1 MKKQILWDCH
11 MHSSFSADSETPMED
26 MIQAA
31 ISRNLSG
38 ICFTEHFDPDYP
50 ADPEGLI
57 FDLDIP
63 AYHTKLCQLKEKYR
77 ARIDEFF
84 YYHDKNNSERVYQA
98 VKGLE
103 KQELRSRK

>member
-1 MKKQILWDCH
+1 MKNQILWDCH

-50 ADPEGLI
+50 ADPDGLT

-63 AYHTKLCQLKEKYR
+63 AYHARLHHLKEKYSQDLQIHFYR
-77 ARIDEFF
+77 RDQRWRIHFPKEDGKYIPFF
-84 YYHDKNNSERVYQA
+84 
-98 VKGLE
+98 
-103 KQELRSRK
+103 

>member
-1 MKKQILWDCH
+1 MKNQILWDCH

-50 ADPEGLI
+50 ADPDGL
-57 FDLDIP
+57 
-63 AYHTKLCQLKEKYR
+63 T
-77 ARIDEFF
+77 
-84 YYHDKNNSERVYQA
+84 
-98 VKGLE
+98 
-103 KQELRSRK
+103 